1 MYTSL
6 FTFAP
11 FFSFFIKWFWNSE
24 FRIRRD
30 KSFTNSSCYTMS
42 QSPRKSFCN
51 DRDIFKR
58 VLLSFFSSLKYQDI
72 DNFRII
78 SDWKKDKELFSL
90 FQTLREAF
98 RVSKIRMDDDTF
110 EMGRINFNLLYE
122 HCKSYINDT
131 KNMWKKRWVRIYITR
146 PFVKDWGVEENGRE
160 QGRLEKIQITMFFFQ
175 TFIL

>member
-1 MYTSL
+1 MYTPL
-6 FTFAP
+6 FIFAP

-51 DRDIFKR
+51 DRDI
-58 VLLSFFSSLKYQDI
+58 LLSFFSSLKYQDI

-110 EMGRINFNLLYE
+110 EMGRIKFQSALRTLQKLYQWYKKYVKKTMSENLYNSSLRKRSRRWGKRE
-122 HCKSYINDT
+122 RMGTTSKDT
-131 KNMWKKRWVRIYITR
+131 NHHV
-146 PFVKDWGVEENGRE
+146 
-160 QGRLEKIQITMFFFQ
+160 FFSDFY
-175 TFIL
+175 FIIP